1 MSAPEGFTETQLIDP
16 YEIHFGPIYE
26 CGEKGARRFALRIDE
41 RHLNGRG
48 VVHGAT
54 FMSFADAAFG
64 QAAWDAC
71 DHAHVVT
78 LNMQNQFLAAVR
90 AGDLL
95 EVEPVLVKRTRTM
108 IFLRGEFTVAG
119 NPVYS
124 AASVWKILGPE

>member
-1 MSAPEGFTETQLIDP
+1 MSAPDGFTETQLIDP
-16 YEIHFGPIYE
+16 YEVHFGPIYE
-26 CGEKGARRFALRIDE
+26 RGEPGARRFALRIDE

-78 LNMQNQFLAAVR
+78 LNMQNQFIGPAH

-119 NPVYS
+119 KPVYA
-124 AASVWKILGPE
+124 AASVWKILGTD